1 MYGYTKAR
9 RAKRLMRLFIEKGWL
24 EEAALIGLLY
34 QTPIRIREAL
44 QLKKSDI
51 EGREIAVSG
60 ECYAEQNGKPYRITR
75 QLRNLIDSVN
85 KNSDTIFT
93 KKMNSYVLKCNRY
106 DRTLRLHEL
115 RREYIVRHV
124 LLQKAWAADI
134 GCPNCVDEPEKTN

>member
-51 EGREIAVSG
+51 EGREIDRLFLAPCLVGLIIGVNSIPH
-60 ECYAEQNGKPYRITR
+60 QNT
-75 QLRNLIDSVN
+75 
-85 KNSDTIFT
+85 
-93 KKMNSYVLKCNRY
+93 
-106 DRTLRLHEL
+106 
-115 RREYIVRHV
+115 
-124 LLQKAWAADI
+124 
-134 GCPNCVDEPEKTN
+134 

>member
-9 RAKRLMRLFIEKGWL
+9 RAKRLMRLFIEKGWQ

-51 EGREIAVSG
+51 DGREIAVSG
-60 ECYAEQNGKPYRITR
+60 EFGACYADQNGKHYRITR

-124 LLQKAWAADI
+124 L
-134 GCPNCVDEPEKTN
+134 

>member
-51 EGREIAVSG
+51 E
-60 ECYAEQNGKPYRITR
+60 C
-75 QLRNLIDSVN
+75 
-85 KNSDTIFT
+85 
-93 KKMNSYVLKCNRY
+93 
-106 DRTLRLHEL
+106 
-115 RREYIVRHV
+115 
-124 LLQKAWAADI
+124 
-134 GCPNCVDEPEKTN
+134 

>member
-1 MYGYTKAR
+1 MAGRSSAYWTSLPDTDSDSRGAS
-9 RAKRLMRLFIEKGWL
+9 I
-24 EEAALIGLLY
+24 
-34 QTPIRIREAL
+34 
-44 QLKKSDI
+44 KKSDI

-60 ECYAEQNGKPYRITR
+60 ECYADQNGKPYRITR

-124 LLQKAWAADI
+124 L
-134 GCPNCVDEPEKTN
+134 